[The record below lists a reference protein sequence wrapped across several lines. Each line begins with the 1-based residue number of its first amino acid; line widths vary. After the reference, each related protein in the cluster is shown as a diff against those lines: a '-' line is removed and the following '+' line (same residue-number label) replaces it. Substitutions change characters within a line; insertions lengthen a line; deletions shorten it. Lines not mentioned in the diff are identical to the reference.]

1 MLMKSTYSDNCS
13 LQMVPFFVCILQLA
27 VIAWACCSG
36 ASLPVAFGFQFAI
49 ELGTPLGVPRSV
61 TPRGSWPPKLLA
73 QS

>member
-1 MLMKSTYSDNCS
+1 MGVS
-13 LQMVPFFVCILQLA
+13 
-27 VIAWACCSG
+27 SG

-49 ELGTPLGVPRSV
+49 ELATPLGVPRSA